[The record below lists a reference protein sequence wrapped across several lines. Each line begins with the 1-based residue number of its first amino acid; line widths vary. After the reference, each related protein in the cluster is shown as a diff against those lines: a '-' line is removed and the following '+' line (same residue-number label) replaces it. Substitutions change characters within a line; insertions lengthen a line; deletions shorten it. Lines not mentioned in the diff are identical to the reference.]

1 MTPGTKLDSRLRIF
15 CIFFS
20 LWFLLFALSQPLDA
34 EFQPQQRLNDATLD
48 HLLLCGSGPSCVTC
62 CRCYCCCCCRVLG
75 SPNDGGSSVRDSA
88 TGKYWFRV
96 VAGFVLIHI
105 SLMRKTIGNE
115 IAVSVYTLRRKTSR
129 MIIQFMCSTKV
140 CYAFNEQSAQSERCH
155 LDLLFTNCFCF
166 PRHYPM
172 CVPDVSR
179 ITRLFFIYFILFIII
194 YLIF

>member
-15 CIFFS
+15 CIFLS

-48 HLLLCGSGPSCVTC
+48 HLLSCGSGPSCVTC
-62 CRCYCCCCCRVLG
+62 CRCYCRCCCGCCCCRVLG

-88 TGKYWFRV
+88 AGKYWFRV

-115 IAVSVYTLRRKTSR
+115 IAASVYTLRRKTPR
-129 MIIQFMCSTKV
+129 KLMHFMRSTKV
-140 CYAFNEQSAQSERCH
+140 CYAFGAARLTKQTEGCH
-155 LDLLFTNCFCF
+155 FDVF
-166 PRHYPM
+166 PMTRSNM
-172 CVPDVSR
+172 CPG
-179 ITRLFFIYFILFIII
+179 
-194 YLIF
+194 